1 MKWEDSPLTTELY
14 QMVKGNEVQALRF
27 FTPPPSLPYEVDSSR
42 PSLRTNWTRLVPVP
56 QVEALR
62 FFLQKTPLVVHTRSG
77 DGRGPLWWA
86 YEFKRKEI
94 VDMLLAAG
102 ADPAAKDTNGIVAK
116 PKGGGKKKKGKKAA
130 AK

>member
-1 MKWEDSPLTTELY
+1 M
-14 QMVKGNEVQALRF
+14 QALRF
-27 FTPPPSLPYEVDSSR
+27 FI
-42 PSLRTNWTRLVPVP
+42 
-56 QVEALR
+56 
-62 FFLQKTPLVVHTRSG
+62 QKTPLVVHTRSG